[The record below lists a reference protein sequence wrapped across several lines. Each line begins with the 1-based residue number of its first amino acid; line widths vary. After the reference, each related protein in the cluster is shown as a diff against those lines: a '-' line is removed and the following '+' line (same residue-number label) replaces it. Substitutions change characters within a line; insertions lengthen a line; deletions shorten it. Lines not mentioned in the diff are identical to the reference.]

1 MKTRAIVLKSI
12 DYKERDKII
21 TVFSE
26 SLGKIS
32 IMVRGVKSSKSKM
45 LPLTLPMSY
54 SELVLFKGKGMYT
67 LNEGFLIDSFQEM
80 LKDIYT
86 LTYGNYILELIDM
99 SMVDD
104 EVNTELFKSVIVSF
118 YFLKNKAVSDKIVI
132 RKFELDLLKYT
143 GHSLNFENC
152 GVCRRKIISSN
163 YVIYP
168 PFSGV
173 CGNCNKKNGIDIAY
187 SVFSFMKYLY
197 HIDIMKLHIL
207 KENESIISEIEK
219 INSELIVTSIGK
231 RPKSL
236 ELLEIL

>member
-1 MKTRAIVLKSI
+1 
-12 DYKERDKII
+12 
-21 TVFSE
+21 
-26 SLGKIS
+26 
-32 IMVRGVKSSKSKM
+32 MVRGVKSSKSKM

-86 LTYGNYILELIDM
+86 LTYGNYILELIDIA
-99 SMVDD
+99 MVDN
-104 EVNTELFKSVIVSF
+104 EVNIKLFKSVIISF
-118 YFLKNKAVSDKIVI
+118 YFLKNKAVKDRIVI

-143 GHSLNFENC
+143 GHSLNFEHC
-152 GVCRRKIISSN
+152 GICRNIIISSN
-163 YVIYP
+163 YIIYP

-173 CGNCNKKNGIDIAY
+173 CGNCDKKNGIQISY

-197 HIDIMKLHIL
+197 HIDIMKIHIL
-207 KENESIISEIEK
+207 KENNNILSEIEK
-219 INSELIVTSIGK
+219 INSELIITSIGK
-231 RPKSL
+231 KPKSL

>member
-1 MKTRAIVLKSI
+1 
-12 DYKERDKII
+12 
-21 TVFSE
+21 
-26 SLGKIS
+26 
-32 IMVRGVKSSKSKM
+32 MVRGVKSSKSKM

-86 LTYGNYILELIDM
+86 LTYGNYILELTDI
-99 SMVDD
+99 SVVED
-104 EVNTELFKSVIVSF
+104 EINTELFKNVIVSF
-118 YFLKNKAVSDKIVI
+118 YFLKNKAVSDKLVI

-152 GVCRRKIISSN
+152 GICRSKIISSN

-173 CGNCNKKNGIDIAY
+173 CGNCNKNNGIDISY
-187 SVFSFMKYLY
+187 RVFSFMKYLY
-197 HIDIMKLHIL
+197 HIDIMKIHIL
-207 KENESIISEIEK
+207 KENNDILSKMEK
-219 INSELIVTSIGK
+219 INLELIVASIGK
-231 RPKSL
+231 KPKSL